1 MSDNNV
7 RTIIANVKQRLNI
20 VDFLERKGLTLK
32 PAGVGR
38 YVALC
43 PFHNEKT
50 PSFTVSETSGT
61 YHCFGCGASGDI
73 ISYLRNR
80 EGLDFLEAV
89 QTVCDMCG
97 VEFNPETVQNNG
109 NYAKNKALLAL
120 LSDAWKFYQ
129 DTFNSLP
136 VEHRVK
142 MFEIMAKRGVK
153 ADNSVNN
160 NLLGYAPAD
169 GNKIIE
175 YLKSRHYTVEQM
187 FEAGVVVKS
196 STNGSYYSP
205 WRERLMFPICDPMGK
220 VRGFSGRIVF
230 YDTNKPERKYVNSS
244 ENTLYHKRE
253 LLFCQN
259 LARKS
264 MFEQHKAYI
273 VEGQFDV
280 LAMQHGGFLNTVAS
294 SGTALTGYQI
304 QQLVRTVGENGN
316 IIFMFDNDN
325 AGRKAALSVFTTL
338 GDYQNQCYA
347 TTTGSSGKDASDLY
361 YDCLIRVAVNQ
372 NLIPQT
378 WIDQYLGK
386 IKQNIIEPDNIK
398 RIMSVLERADI
409 INDAKITFKNIIE
422 QNETELWKWIIDNLA
437 EGQDFTNSNN
447 VRTFLTDFNNV
458 YQNVTNISIKDN
470 MLRYASIRTGINTL
484 ELKAKIRDTPRNNP
498 KNSVSY
504 DNRQNLVENG
514 VRNAGTNTNNI
525 SNTTTIIN
533 NNANISNNSSNVS
546 EPDTVYSIEN
556 ENNSEKLVLS
566 TLINYPQ
573 YREIIK
579 ILHFTTP
586 LNMWF
591 SKMLILADK
600 NSKIIPEKV
609 KDSTRRAYVEQ
620 LLEYANNINVTDNI
634 DDNIRLLLKQ
644 RIIVMLKSQ
653 QQDFVKKQALLAE
666 KTLANTTDST
676 ILLEFDK
683 KFRHDMEDFMNN
695 MNDTSQQV
703 AKILTANNSPKLS

>member
-1 MSDNNV
+1 MAENNV

-20 VDFLERKGLTLK
+20 VDFMERKGLSLK

-97 VEFNPETVQNNG
+97 IEFNPETVQNNG
-109 NYAKNKALLAL
+109 NYAKNKTLLAL

-153 ADNSVNN
+153 ADNSVNS

-175 YLKSRHYTVEQM
+175 YLKSHHYTVEQM

-230 YDTNKPERKYVNSS
+230 YDSNKPERKYVNSS
-244 ENTLYHKRE
+244 ENALYHKRE

-259 LARKS
+259 LARKP
-264 MFEQHKAYI
+264 MFEHHKAYI

-294 SGTALTGYQI
+294 SGTALTDYQI

-316 IIFMFDNDN
+316 IVFMFDNDN

-361 YDCLIRVAVNQ
+361 YDCLLATAVKHN
-372 NLIPQT
+372 IVPQT
-378 WIDQYLGK
+378 WVDEYLGK

-398 RIMSVLERADI
+398 RIMSVLERTDI
-409 INDAKITFKNIIE
+409 INDAKAMFKNIIE
-422 QNETELWKWIIDNLA
+422 QNETELWKWIIDTLA
-437 EGQDFTNSNN
+437 NGQDFTNSNN
-447 VRTFLTDFNNV
+447 VRTFLTDFSNV
-458 YQNVTNISIKDN
+458 YQHVTNISVKDN
-470 MLRYASIRTGINTL
+470 MMRYASIRTGINTL
-484 ELKAKIRDTPRNNP
+484 ELAAKIRDTPRNSV
-498 KNSVSY
+498 KNSIKY
-504 DNRQNLVENG
+504 DNDNKQSLRNG
-514 VRNAGTNTNNI
+514 GNNAGTDTNNVR
-525 SNTTTIIN
+525 NTTTIIS
-533 NNANISNNSSNVS
+533 NNANISNNSNNDN
-546 EPDTVYSIEN
+546 EPDTFYSLEN
-556 ENNSEKLVLS
+556 ENNAEKLVLS
-566 TLINYPQ
+566 ALINYPQ
-573 YREIIK
+573 YKEIVK

-586 LNMWF
+586 LNTWF
-591 SKMLILADK
+591 SKMLMLADK
-600 NSKIIPEKV
+600 NSKIIPERV
-609 KDSTRRAYVEQ
+609 KDDTKRAYVKQ
-620 LLEYANNINVTDNI
+620 LLEYANNINSTEDA
-634 DDNIRLLLKQ
+634 DASIRLLLKQ
-644 RIIVMLKSQ
+644 RIVVMLKSQ
-653 QQDFVKKQALLAE
+653 QQDYIKKQAIIAE
-666 KTLANTTDST
+666 KTLGNTTDPI
-676 ILLEFDK
+676 ILLEFDR
-683 KFRHDMEDFMNN
+683 KFRRDMEDFMNN
-695 MNDTSQQV
+695 INNVKQQV
-703 AKILTANNSPKLS
+703 DKILA

>member
-1 MSDNNV
+1 MAENNV

-20 VDFLERKGLTLK
+20 VDFMERKGLSLK

-89 QTVCDMCG
+89 QTACDMCG
-97 VEFNPETVQNNG
+97 IEFNPENVQNNG
-109 NYAKNKALLAL
+109 NYAKNKTLLAL

-153 ADNSVNN
+153 ADNSVNS

-169 GNKIIE
+169 GNKIIKF
-175 YLKSRHYTVEQM
+175 LQSRHYTIEQM
-187 FEAGVVVKS
+187 FEAGVVIKS

-230 YDTNKPERKYVNSS
+230 YDSNKPERKYVNSS

-259 LARKS
+259 LARKP

-294 SGTALTGYQI
+294 SGTALTDYQI
-304 QQLVRTVGENGN
+304 QQLIRTVGENGN
-316 IIFMFDNDN
+316 IVFMFDNDN

-361 YDCLIRVAVNQ
+361 YDCLLATAVKHN
-372 NLIPQT
+372 IVPQT
-378 WIDQYLGK
+378 WVDEYLGK

-398 RIMSVLERADI
+398 RIMSVLERTDI
-409 INDAKITFKNIIE
+409 ISDAKAMFKNIIE
-422 QNETELWKWIIDNLA
+422 SNETELWKWIIDTLA
-437 EGQDFTNSNN
+437 NGQDFTNSNN
-447 VRTFLTDFNNV
+447 VRTFLADFSNV
-458 YQNVTNISIKDN
+458 YQHVTNISVKDN
-470 MLRYASIRTGINTL
+470 MMRYASIRTGINTL
-484 ELKAKIRDTPRNNP
+484 ELVAKIRDTPRNNA
-498 KNSVSY
+498 KNSVKY
-504 DNRQNLVENG
+504 DSKQNLVRNGEN
-514 VRNAGTNTNNI
+514 NAGTDTNNVR
-525 SNTTTIIN
+525 NTTTIIS
-533 NNANISNNSSNVS
+533 NNANISNNGNNDSKSDS
-546 EPDTVYSIEN
+546 VYSLEN
-556 ENNSEKLVLS
+556 ENNAEKLVLS
-566 TLINYPQ
+566 ALINYPQ
-573 YREIIK
+573 YKEIVK

-586 LNMWF
+586 LNTWF

-600 NSKIIPEKV
+600 NSKIIPERV
-609 KDSTRRAYVEQ
+609 KNNTKRAYVKQ
-620 LLEYANNINVTDNI
+620 LLEYANNINNTEDANASI
-634 DDNIRLLLKQ
+634 KLLLKQ
-644 RIIVMLKSQ
+644 RIVVMLKSQ
-653 QQDFVKKQALLAE
+653 QQDYIKKQAIIAE
-666 KTLANTTDST
+666 KTLGNTTDPI

-683 KFRHDMEDFMNN
+683 KFRRDMEDFMNN
-695 MNDTSQQV
+695 INNVKQQV
-703 AKILTANNSPKLS
+703 DKILA

>member
-1 MSDNNV
+1 MVDNNV

-20 VDFLERKGLTLK
+20 VDFMERKGLSLK

-109 NYAKNKALLAL
+109 NYAKNKTLLAL

-129 DTFNSLP
+129 DTFNSLS

-153 ADNSVNN
+153 ADNSVNS

-175 YLKSRHYTVEQM
+175 YLKSHHYTVEQM

-205 WRERLMFPICDPMGK
+205 WRERLMFPICDLMGK

-230 YDTNKPERKYVNSS
+230 YDTSKPERKYVNSS
-244 ENTLYHKRE
+244 ENALYHKRE

-259 LARKS
+259 LARKP

-280 LAMQHGGFLNTVAS
+280 LAMQHGGFTNTVAS
-294 SGTALTGYQI
+294 SGTALTDYQI
-304 QQLVRTVGENGN
+304 QQLIRTVGENGS
-316 IIFMFDNDN
+316 IVFMFDNDN
-325 AGRKAALSVFTTL
+325 AGRKAALSVFITL

-347 TTTGSSGKDASDLY
+347 TTTGSNGKDASDLY
-361 YDCLIRVAVNQ
+361 YDCLLATAVKHN
-372 NLIPQT
+372 IVPQT
-378 WIDQYLGK
+378 WVDEYLGK

-409 INDAKITFKNIIE
+409 INDAKAMFKNIIE
-422 QNETELWKWIIDNLA
+422 QNETELWKWIIDTLA
-437 EGQDFTNSNN
+437 NGQDFTNSNN
-447 VRTFLTDFNNV
+447 VRTFLTDFSNV
-458 YQNVTNISIKDN
+458 YQHVTNISVKDN
-470 MLRYASIRTGINTL
+470 MMRYASIRTGINTL
-484 ELKAKIRDTPRNNP
+484 ELAAKIHDTPRNST
-498 KNSVSY
+498 KNSVKY
-504 DNRQNLVENG
+504 DSKQNLVRNGEN
-514 VRNAGTNTNNI
+514 NAGTDPNNVR
-525 SNTTTIIN
+525 NTTTIIS
-533 NNANISNNSSNVS
+533 NNANISNNSNNDSESN
-546 EPDTVYSIEN
+546 TIYSLEN
-556 ENNSEKLVLS
+556 ENNAEKLVLS
-566 TLINYPQ
+566 ALINYPQ
-573 YREIIK
+573 YKEIVK

-586 LNMWF
+586 LNAWF
-591 SKMLILADK
+591 SKMLMLADK
-600 NSKIIPEKV
+600 NSKIIPERV
-609 KDSTRRAYVEQ
+609 KDDTKRAYVKQ
-620 LLEYANNINVTDNI
+620 LLEYSSNINSAEDVDTS
-634 DDNIRLLLKQ
+634 IRLLLKQ

-653 QQDFVKKQALLAE
+653 QQDFIKKQAIIAE
-666 KTLANTTDST
+666 KTLGNTTDPI
-676 ILLEFDK
+676 ILLEFDR
-683 KFRHDMEDFMNN
+683 KFRRDMEDFMNN
-695 MNDTSQQV
+695 INNVKQQV
-703 AKILTANNSPKLS
+703 DKILA

>member
-1 MSDNNV
+1 MAENNV
-7 RTIIANVKQRLNI
+7 RTVIANVKQRLNI
-20 VDFLERKGLTLK
+20 VDFMERKGLSLK
-32 PAGVGR
+32 PAGIGR

-61 YHCFGCGASGDI
+61 YHCFGCGAGGDI

-109 NYAKNKALLAL
+109 NYAKNKAMLAL
-120 LSDAWKFYQ
+120 LSDAWTFYQ

-153 ADNSVNN
+153 ADNSVNS

-175 YLKSRHYTVEQM
+175 YLKLHHYTVEQM

-230 YDTNKPERKYVNSS
+230 YDTSKPERKYVNSS

-259 LARKS
+259 LARKP

-280 LAMQHGGFLNTVAS
+280 LAMQHGGFMNTVAS
-294 SGTALTGYQI
+294 SGTALTDYQI
-304 QQLVRTVGENGN
+304 QQLVRTVGENGS
-316 IIFMFDNDN
+316 IVFMFDNDN

-347 TTTGSSGKDASDLY
+347 TTTGSNGKDASDLY
-361 YDCLIRVAVNQ
+361 YDCLLATAVKHN
-372 NLIPQT
+372 IVPQT
-378 WIDQYLGK
+378 WVDEYLGK
-386 IKQNIIEPDNIK
+386 IKQNIIESDNIK

-409 INDAKITFKNIIE
+409 ISDAKAMFKNIIE

-437 EGQDFTNSNN
+437 DGQDFTNSNN

-484 ELKAKIRDTPRNNP
+484 ELKAKIRDTPRNNS
-498 KNSVSY
+498 KNSVNY

-514 VRNAGTNTNNI
+514 VKNAGTNTNNI

-546 EPDTVYSIEN
+546 EPNTVYSIEN

-566 TLINYPQ
+566 ALINYPQ
-573 YREIIK
+573 YKEIVK

-586 LNMWF
+586 LNVWF

-600 NSKIIPEKV
+600 NSKIIPERV
-609 KDSTRRAYVEQ
+609 KNDTKRAYVKQ
-620 LLEYANNINVTDNI
+620 LLEYANNINNTEDA
-634 DDNIRLLLKQ
+634 DASIRLLLKQ

-653 QQDFVKKQALLAE
+653 QQDFVKKQAIIAE
-666 KTLANTTDST
+666 KTLGNTTDPI

-683 KFRHDMEDFMNN
+683 KFRRDMEDFMNN
-695 MNDTSQQV
+695 TNNIRQQV
-703 AKILTANNSPKLS
+703 DKILA

>member
-1 MSDNNV
+1 MAENNV

-20 VDFLERKGLTLK
+20 VDFMERKGLSLK

-109 NYAKNKALLAL
+109 NYAKNKAMLAL
-120 LSDAWKFYQ
+120 LSDAWTFYQ

-153 ADNSVNN
+153 ADNSANS

-175 YLKSRHYTVEQM
+175 YLKSRNYTVEQM

-196 STNGSYYSP
+196 SSNGSYYSP

-259 LARKS
+259 LARKP

-294 SGTALTGYQI
+294 SGTALTDYQI

-316 IIFMFDNDN
+316 IVFMFDNDN

-361 YDCLIRVAVNQ
+361 YDCLIRAAVNQ
-372 NLIPQT
+372 NLIPQA
-378 WIDQYLGK
+378 WVDQYLDK
-386 IKQNIIEPDNIK
+386 IRQNIIEPDNIK
-398 RIMSVLERADI
+398 RAMSVLERTDV
-409 INDAKITFKNIIE
+409 INTTKTMFQNVIE

-437 EGQDFTNSNN
+437 DGQDFTNSNN

-498 KNSVSY
+498 KNSISY

-514 VRNAGTNTNNI
+514 VKNAGTNTNNI
-525 SNTTTIIN
+525 SNTTITTGSNVNVGN
-533 NNANISNNSSNVS
+533 NSNNDNK
-546 EPDTVYSIEN
+546 PDTVYSLEN

-586 LNMWF
+586 LNAWF
-591 SKMLILADK
+591 SKMLMLADK

-620 LLEYANNINVTDNI
+620 LVKYANNII
-634 DDNIRLLLKQ
+634 DSNIRLLLQQ

-666 KTLANTTDST
+666 KTLANTIDST

-683 KFRHDMEDFMNN
+683 KFRHDMEDFMNT
-695 MNDTSQQV
+695 MNDTRQRV
-703 AKILTANNSPKLS
+703 VKILTINNSSKL

>member
-1 MSDNNV
+1 MAENNV
-7 RTIIANVKQRLNI
+7 RAIIANVKQRLNI
-20 VDFLERKGLTLK
+20 VDFMERKGLSLK

-50 PSFTVSETSGT
+50 PSFTVSENSGT

-97 VEFNPETVQNNG
+97 IEFNPETVQNNG

-120 LSDAWKFYQ
+120 LSDAWTFYQ

-153 ADNSVNN
+153 ADNSVNS

-169 GNKIIE
+169 GNKIIK
-175 YLKSRHYTVEQM
+175 YLQSHHYTVEQM

-230 YDTNKPERKYVNSS
+230 YDSNKPERKYVNSS
-244 ENTLYHKRE
+244 ENALYHKRE

-259 LARKS
+259 LARKP

-294 SGTALTGYQI
+294 SGTALTDYQI
-304 QQLVRTVGENGN
+304 QQLIRTVGENGS
-316 IIFMFDNDN
+316 IVFMFDNDN

-347 TTTGSSGKDASDLY
+347 TTTGSNGKDASDLY
-361 YDCLIRVAVNQ
+361 YDCLLATAVKHN
-372 NLIPQT
+372 IVPQT
-378 WIDQYLGK
+378 WVDEYLGK

-398 RIMSVLERADI
+398 RIMSVLERTDI
-409 INDAKITFKNIIE
+409 INDAKTMFKDIIE
-422 QNETELWKWIIDNLA
+422 QNETELWKWIIDTLA
-437 EGQDFTNSNN
+437 NGQDFTNSNN
-447 VRTFLTDFNNV
+447 VRTFLTEFTNI

-484 ELKAKIRDTPRNNP
+484 ELAAKIRDTPRNST
-498 KNSVSY
+498 KNSVGY
-504 DNRQNLVENG
+504 NKQNLVRNGENN
-514 VRNAGTNTNNI
+514 VTNTNNS
-525 SNTTTIIN
+525 SNTTTITT
-533 NNANISNNSSNVS
+533 NNANVSNNSNNVS
-546 EPDTVYSIEN
+546 ESDTVYSLEN
-556 ENNSEKLVLS
+556 ENNAEKLVLS
-566 TLINYPQ
+566 ALINYPQ
-573 YREIIK
+573 YKEIVK

-586 LNMWF
+586 LNVWF
-591 SKMLILADK
+591 SKMLMLADK
-600 NSKIIPEKV
+600 NSKIIPERV
-609 KDSTRRAYVEQ
+609 KDDIKRAYVKQ
-620 LLEYANNINVTDNI
+620 LLEYANNINNTEDA
-634 DDNIRLLLKQ
+634 DASIRLLLKQ
-644 RIIVMLKSQ
+644 RIIVMLKNQ
-653 QQDFVKKQALLAE
+653 QQDYIKKQAIIAE
-666 KTLANTTDST
+666 KTLGNTTDPI

-683 KFRHDMEDFMNN
+683 KFRRDMEDFMNN
-695 MNDTSQQV
+695 INNVKQQV
-703 AKILTANNSPKLS
+703 DKILA

>member
-1 MSDNNV
+1 MPENNV

-20 VDFLERKGLTLK
+20 VNFMERKGLSLK

-97 VEFNPETVQNNG
+97 VEFNSETVQNNG
-109 NYAKNKALLAL
+109 NYAKNKTLLAL
-120 LSDAWKFYQ
+120 LSDAWTFYQ

-153 ADNSVNN
+153 ADNSVNS

-230 YDTNKPERKYVNSS
+230 YDSNKPERKYVNSS
-244 ENTLYHKRE
+244 ENALYHKRE

-259 LARKS
+259 LARKP

-280 LAMQHGGFLNTVAS
+280 LAMQHGGFMNTVAS
-294 SGTALTGYQI
+294 SGTALTDYQI
-304 QQLVRTVGENGN
+304 QQLVRTVGENGS
-316 IIFMFDNDN
+316 IVFMFDNDN

-347 TTTGSSGKDASDLY
+347 TTTGSNGKDASDLY
-361 YDCLIRVAVNQ
+361 YDCLLATAVKHN
-372 NLIPQT
+372 IVPQT
-378 WIDQYLGK
+378 WVDEYLGK

-398 RIMSVLERADI
+398 RIMSVLERTDI
-409 INDAKITFKNIIE
+409 ISDAKAMFKNIIE
-422 QNETELWKWIIDNLA
+422 QNETELWKWIIDTLA
-437 EGQDFTNSNN
+437 NGQDFTNSNN
-447 VRTFLTDFNNV
+447 VRTFLTDFSNV
-458 YQNVTNISIKDN
+458 YQHVTNISVKDN
-470 MLRYASIRTGINTL
+470 MMRYASIRTGINTL
-484 ELKAKIRDTPRNNP
+484 ELAAKIRDTSRNSV
-498 KNSVSY
+498 KNSIKY
-504 DNRQNLVENG
+504 DNDKQNLTRNGEN
-514 VRNAGTNTNNI
+514 NAGTDTN
-525 SNTTTIIN
+525 SVRNTTTTVS
-533 NNANISNNSSNVS
+533 NNANVSNNSNNDS
-546 EPDTVYSIEN
+546 EPNTVYSLEN
-556 ENNSEKLVLS
+556 ENNAEKFVLS
-566 TLINYPQ
+566 ALINYPQ
-573 YREIIK
+573 YKEIVK

-586 LNMWF
+586 LNVWF

-600 NSKIIPEKV
+600 NSKIIPERV
-609 KDSTRRAYVEQ
+609 KDDIKRAYVKQ
-620 LLEYANNINVTDNI
+620 LLEYANNINNTEDA
-634 DDNIRLLLKQ
+634 DASIRLLLKQ

-653 QQDFVKKQALLAE
+653 QQDFIKKQAIIAK
-666 KTLANTTDST
+666 KTLGNTTDPI

-683 KFRHDMEDFMNN
+683 KFRRDMEDFMNN
-695 MNDTSQQV
+695 INNVKQQV
-703 AKILTANNSPKLS
+703 DKILA

>member
-1 MSDNNV
+1 MAENNV

-20 VDFLERKGLTLK
+20 VDFMERKGLSLK

-50 PSFTVSETSGT
+50 PSFTVSENSGT

-120 LSDAWKFYQ
+120 LSDAWTFYQ

-153 ADNSVNN
+153 ADNSVNS

-175 YLKSRHYTVEQM
+175 YLKSHHYTVEQM

-230 YDTNKPERKYVNSS
+230 YDSNKPERKYVNSS
-244 ENTLYHKRE
+244 ENSLYHKRE

-280 LAMQHGGFLNTVAS
+280 LAMQHGGFMNTVAS
-294 SGTALTGYQI
+294 SGTALTDYQI
-304 QQLVRTVGENGN
+304 QQLIRTVGENGS
-316 IIFMFDNDN
+316 IVFMFDNDN

-347 TTTGSSGKDASDLY
+347 TTTGSNGKDASDLY
-361 YDCLIRVAVNQ
+361 YDCLLATAVKHN
-372 NLIPQT
+372 IVPQT
-378 WIDQYLGK
+378 WVDEYLGK

-398 RIMSVLERADI
+398 RIMSVLERTDI
-409 INDAKITFKNIIE
+409 ISDAKAMFKNIIE
-422 QNETELWKWIIDNLA
+422 QNETELWKWIIDTLA
-437 EGQDFTNSNN
+437 NGQDFTNSNN
-447 VRTFLTDFNNV
+447 VRTFLTEFTNI

-484 ELKAKIRDTPRNNP
+484 ELKAKICDTPRNNT
-498 KNSVSY
+498 KNSVGY
-504 DNRQNLVENG
+504 NKQNLVRNGENN
-514 VRNAGTNTNNI
+514 VTNTNNS
-525 SNTTTIIN
+525 SNTTTITT
-533 NNANISNNSSNVS
+533 NNANVSNNSNNDS
-546 EPDTVYSIEN
+546 ESDTVYSLEN
-556 ENNSEKLVLS
+556 ENNAEKLVLS
-566 TLINYPQ
+566 ALINYPQ

-591 SKMLILADK
+591 SKMLMLADK
-600 NSKIIPEKV
+600 NSKIIPERV
-609 KDSTRRAYVEQ
+609 KDNIKRAYVKQ
-620 LLEYANNINVTDNI
+620 LLDYANNINNTEDVDAS
-634 DDNIRLLLKQ
+634 IRLLLRQ

-653 QQDFVKKQALLAE
+653 QQDYIKKQAIIAE
-666 KTLANTTDST
+666 KTLGNTTDPI
-676 ILLEFDK
+676 ILLEFDR
-683 KFRHDMEDFMNN
+683 KFRRDMEDFMNN
-695 MNDTSQQV
+695 INNVKQQV
-703 AKILTANNSPKLS
+703 DKLLA

>member
-1 MSDNNV
+1 MAENNV

-20 VDFLERKGLTLK
+20 VDFMERKGLSLK

-50 PSFTVSETSGT
+50 PSFTVSENSGT

-97 VEFNPETVQNNG
+97 VEFNPEIVQNNG

-120 LSDAWKFYQ
+120 LSDAWTFYQ

-153 ADNSVNN
+153 ADNSVNS

-175 YLKSRHYTVEQM
+175 YLKSHHYTVEQM
-187 FEAGVVVKS
+187 FEVGVVVKS

-230 YDTNKPERKYVNSS
+230 YDSNKPERKYVNSS
-244 ENTLYHKRE
+244 ENSLYHKRE

-259 LARKS
+259 LARKP

-294 SGTALTGYQI
+294 SGTALTDYQI
-304 QQLVRTVGENGN
+304 QQLIRTVGENGS
-316 IIFMFDNDN
+316 IVFMFDNDN

-347 TTTGSSGKDASDLY
+347 TNTGSNGKDASDLY
-361 YDCLIRVAVNQ
+361 YDCLLATAVKHN
-372 NLIPQT
+372 IVPQT
-378 WIDQYLGK
+378 WVDEYLGK

-398 RIMSVLERADI
+398 RIMSVLERTDI
-409 INDAKITFKNIIE
+409 ISDAKAMFKNIIE
-422 QNETELWKWIIDNLA
+422 QNETELWKWIIDTLA
-437 EGQDFTNSNN
+437 NGQDFTNSNN
-447 VRTFLTDFNNV
+447 VRTFLTDFSNV
-458 YQNVTNISIKDN
+458 YQHVTNISVKDN
-470 MLRYASIRTGINTL
+470 MMRYASIRTGINTL
-484 ELKAKIRDTPRNNP
+484 ELAAKIRDTPRNSV
-498 KNSVSY
+498 KNSIKY
-504 DNRQNLVENG
+504 DNDKQNLTRNGEN
-514 VRNAGTNTNNI
+514 NAGTDINNVR
-525 SNTTTIIN
+525 NTTTTVS
-533 NNANISNNSSNVS
+533 NNANFSNNSNNDS
-546 EPDTVYSIEN
+546 EPNTVYSLEN
-556 ENNSEKLVLS
+556 ENNAEKLVLS

-586 LNMWF
+586 LNVWF
-591 SKMLILADK
+591 SKMLMLADK
-600 NSKIIPEKV
+600 NSKIIPERV
-609 KDSTRRAYVEQ
+609 KDDTKRAYVKQ
-620 LLEYANNINVTDNI
+620 LLEYSNNINSVEDA
-634 DDNIRLLLKQ
+634 DASIRLLLKQ

-653 QQDFVKKQALLAE
+653 QQDYIKKQAIIAE
-666 KTLANTTDST
+666 KTLGNTTDPI
-676 ILLEFDK
+676 ILLEFDR
-683 KFRHDMEDFMNN
+683 KFRRDMEDFMNN
-695 MNDTSQQV
+695 INNVKQQV
-703 AKILTANNSPKLS
+703 DKILA

>member
-1 MSDNNV
+1 MAENNV

-20 VDFLERKGLTLK
+20 VDFMERKGLSLK

-89 QTVCDMCG
+89 QTACDMCG
-97 VEFNPETVQNNG
+97 IEFNPENVQNNG
-109 NYAKNKALLAL
+109 NYAKNKTLLAL

-153 ADNSVNN
+153 ADNSVNS

-169 GNKIIE
+169 GNKIIKF
-175 YLKSRHYTVEQM
+175 LQSRHYTIEQM

-230 YDTNKPERKYVNSS
+230 YDSNKPERKYVNSS

-259 LARKS
+259 LARKP

-280 LAMQHGGFLNTVAS
+280 LAMQHGGFMNTVAS
-294 SGTALTGYQI
+294 SGTALTDYQI
-304 QQLVRTVGENGN
+304 QQLIRTVGENGS
-316 IIFMFDNDN
+316 IVFMFDNDN

-347 TTTGSSGKDASDLY
+347 TTTGSNGKDASDLY
-361 YDCLIRVAVNQ
+361 YDCLLATAVKHN
-372 NLIPQT
+372 IVPQT
-378 WIDQYLGK
+378 WVDEYLGK

-409 INDAKITFKNIIE
+409 ISDAKAMFKNIIE
-422 QNETELWKWIIDNLA
+422 QNETELWKWIIDTLA
-437 EGQDFTNSNN
+437 NGQDFTNSNN
-447 VRTFLTDFNNV
+447 VRTFLTDFSNV
-458 YQNVTNISIKDN
+458 YQHVTNISVKDN
-470 MLRYASIRTGINTL
+470 MMRYASIRTGINTL
-484 ELKAKIRDTPRNNP
+484 ELAAKVRDTPRNSI
-498 KNSVSY
+498 KNSIKY
-504 DNRQNLVENG
+504 DNDNKQNLRNGEN
-514 VRNAGTNTNNI
+514 NAGTDTN
-525 SNTTTIIN
+525 SVRNTTTIIS
-533 NNANISNNSSNVS
+533 NNANISNNSNNDSESN
-546 EPDTVYSIEN
+546 TVYSLEN
-556 ENNSEKLVLS
+556 ENNAEKLVLS
-566 TLINYPQ
+566 ALINYPQ
-573 YREIIK
+573 YKEIVK

-586 LNMWF
+586 LNVWF

-600 NSKIIPEKV
+600 NSKIIPERV
-609 KDSTRRAYVEQ
+609 KNDTKRAYVKQ
-620 LLEYANNINVTDNI
+620 LLEYSNNINSTEDM
-634 DDNIRLLLKQ
+634 DASIRLLLKQ

-653 QQDFVKKQALLAE
+653 QQDFIKKQAIIAE
-666 KTLANTTDST
+666 KTLGNTTDPI

-683 KFRHDMEDFMNN
+683 KFRRDMEDFMNN
-695 MNDTSQQV
+695 INNVKQQV
-703 AKILTANNSPKLS
+703 DKILA

>member
-1 MSDNNV
+1 MPENNV

-20 VDFLERKGLTLK
+20 VDFMERKGLSLK

-61 YHCFGCGASGDI
+61 YRCFGCGASGDI

-109 NYAKNKALLAL
+109 NYAKNKALLTL

-153 ADNSVNN
+153 ADNSVNS

-169 GNKIIE
+169 GNKVIE

-230 YDTNKPERKYVNSS
+230 YNTNKPERKYVNSS
-244 ENTLYHKRE
+244 ENALYHKRE

-259 LARKS
+259 LARKP

-294 SGTALTGYQI
+294 SGTALTDYQI

-316 IIFMFDNDN
+316 IVFMFDNDN
-325 AGRKAALSVFTTL
+325 AGRKAALSVFTAL

-361 YDCLIRVAVNQ
+361 YDCLIRAAVNQ

-378 WIDQYLGK
+378 WIDEYLGK

-398 RIMSVLERADI
+398 RAMSVLERTDV
-409 INDAKITFKNIIE
+409 INTAKTMFQNIIE

-498 KNSVSY
+498 KNSVEY
-504 DNRQNLVENG
+504 NKQNLVRNGENN
-514 VRNAGTNTNNI
+514 VGTNTN
-525 SNTTTIIN
+525 SVRNTTIIIN
-533 NNANISNNSSNVS
+533 NNANVSNNSSNVS
-546 EPDTVYSIEN
+546 EPNTVYSIEN

-566 TLINYPQ
+566 ALINYPQ
-573 YREIIK
+573 YKEIVK

-586 LNMWF
+586 LNVWF

-600 NSKIIPEKV
+600 NSKIIPERV
-609 KDSTRRAYVEQ
+609 KNDTKRAYVKQ
-620 LLEYANNINVTDNI
+620 LLEYANNINNTEDA
-634 DDNIRLLLKQ
+634 DASIRLLLKQ

-653 QQDFVKKQALLAE
+653 QQDFVKKQAIIAE
-666 KTLANTTDST
+666 KTLGNTTDPI

-683 KFRHDMEDFMNN
+683 KFRRDMEDFMNN
-695 MNDTSQQV
+695 TNNIRQQV
-703 AKILTANNSPKLS
+703 DKILA